1 MQMSDKHFTA
11 HYEIGV
17 YKKNSSLAQLLRQ
30 AEVDALGISMSD
42 EGAKLYAVDVAYHEN
57 GLNYGGRKETV
68 EGIAKKFLRTSMCL
82 HGYFEINDGEIIFA
96 SPKINASVFNDI
108 EPIMTDLNFL
118 LSKYNFGFKARL
130 IANDDF
136 NEKILKPIITASDGV
151 ADTSELFMRAY
162 QLTKMFERTKTVNSF
177 SRKVAPEQVSTPSVK
192 TSSDINVTIES
203 LKELKVGKI
212 AQTVLR
218 ELLEGDKISHEEIA
232 LMQTEEYSKQKFN
245 LNYPLLDIM
254 CRESSG
260 LKRYYVEPLTT
271 DGTKF
276 YMCSQW
282 NPNTKEFL
290 LQWLSEKL

>member
-1 MQMSDKHFTA
+1 MKIEIGESLCYSWLRHVKDCQIVQTNWKPSPSWQLLHEESLSSFMQMSDKHFTA

-136 NEKILKPIITASDGV
+136 NEK
-151 ADTSELFMRAY
+151 Y
-162 QLTKMFERTKTVNSF
+162 
-177 SRKVAPEQVSTPSVK
+177 
-192 TSSDINVTIES
+192 
-203 LKELKVGKI
+203 
-212 AQTVLR
+212 
-218 ELLEGDKISHEEIA
+218 
-232 LMQTEEYSKQKFN
+232 
-245 LNYPLLDIM
+245 
-254 CRESSG
+254 
-260 LKRYYVEPLTT
+260 
-271 DGTKF
+271 
-276 YMCSQW
+276 
-282 NPNTKEFL
+282 
-290 LQWLSEKL
+290 